1 MVMAPATLCDRQRCD
16 RLRPAQMFDPEVL
29 VELRRTFDSA
39 DADGSGS
46 IDVEEACT
54 LFAKYMDPGSSPF
67 DIKRTAANLVSTLDT
82 DRSGKLSF
90 EEFAFRFGRKLQ
102 MELARKRR
110 AGSAVSTSAAVNED
124 VIERQHACPSDGL
137 HAPPGAYMRRS
148 AAPAYTRSAPPPPH
162 DNTSRTVADRAE
174 GETTATGASGRE
186 YLTVL
191 GIAASLLALLAFAVF
206 VPAPGAPGEAGGG
219 ARSRSRSQG
228 RTHGR

>member
-1 MVMAPATLCDRQRCD
+1 MLLRQRF
-16 RLRPAQMFDPEVL
+16 LHVGEMTAYASAPAQMFDPEVL

-39 DADGSGS
+39 DADRSGS
-46 IDVEEACT
+46 IDAAEACA
-54 LFAKYMDPGSSPF
+54 LFAKYMDPSSSPA

-110 AGSAVSTSAAVNED
+110 AGSAGSAAAED
-124 VIERQHACPSDGL
+124 DGKDHGEKPPSCPSNGL

-148 AAPAYTRSAPPPPH
+148 AAPAYTRSAPPPPQ
-162 DNTSRTVADRAE
+162 DNTSHAAQADTVP
-174 GETTATGASGRE
+174 TGSWGRE
-186 YLTVL
+186 SLTVL
-191 GIAASLLALLAFAVF
+191 GIAVSLLALLAFAVL
-206 VPAPGAPGEAGGG
+206 VPAPGDPGQAGSG
-219 ARSRSRSQG
+219 ARRSRSQG